1 MANKERKL
9 KLEDLM
15 KVKAAERPDAQ
26 FWERFDLELN
36 ERALKTCI
44 KRESLLERMG
54 AHLVEHVL
62 PITATVAVVMFFGAI
77 SLIQTFQVDSKQ
89 STVGLSVV
97 DGHLGDAIASNHA
110 NEEASLVANDESVF
124 EDYAV
129 EIITVSNE
137 LESVDFAADSI
148 PVAIGSTANYSELV
162 ADANTLKYTKAY
174 TQLASYAF

>member
-1 MANKERKL
+1 MGNKEREL
-9 KLEDLM
+9 KLEDLL

-44 KRESLLERMG
+44 KRESFLERIG
-54 AHLVEHVL
+54 AHLVEHIL
-62 PITATVAVVMFFGAI
+62 PITSTVAVVLFFGAI
-77 SLIQTFQVDSKQ
+77 SLIQTFQGDSKQ
-89 STVGLSVV
+89 SIKGLSVV
-97 DGHLGDAIASNHA
+97 DGHLGDSIALNLA
-110 NEEASLVANDESVF
+110 NEESTLVTNDERVF

-137 LESVDFAADSI
+137 LKTVDFAADSI

>member
-1 MANKERKL
+1 MANKEREL
-9 KLEDLM
+9 KLEDLL

-62 PITATVAVVMFFGAI
+62 PITSTVAVVMFFGAI
-77 SLIQTFQVDSKQ
+77 SLIQTFQEDSKQ
-89 STVGLSVV
+89 SIGLSVV
-97 DGHLGDAIASNHA
+97 DAHLGDAIASNHA
-110 NEEASLVANDESVF
+110 NEEASLVANDASVF

>member
-1 MANKERKL
+1 MANKEREL
-9 KLEDLM
+9 KLEDLL

-77 SLIQTFQVDSKQ
+77 SLIQTFQEDSKQ
-89 STVGLSVV
+89 LIGLSVV
-97 DGHLGDAIASNHA
+97 DAHLGDAIASNHA
-110 NEEASLVANDESVF
+110 NEEASLVANDASVF